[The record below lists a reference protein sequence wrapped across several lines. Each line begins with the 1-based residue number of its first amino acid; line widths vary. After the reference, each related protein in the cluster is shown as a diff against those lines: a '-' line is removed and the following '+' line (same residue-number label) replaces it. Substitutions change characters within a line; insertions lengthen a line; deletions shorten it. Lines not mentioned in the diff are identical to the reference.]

1 MNTSKLSDTAQILVS
16 VINYR
21 TAELTIQCVQSV
33 LDDMQG
39 IEGRVV
45 IVDNASNDGSVEK
58 LRTWISSLE
67 QKEQVNLLEATSNSG
82 FSGGHNQGIL
92 SQSADFYLILNSDA
106 VLRPGFL
113 SSMLNAAA
121 QNPTIG
127 LFAPK
132 IEHDT
137 GEVQTSCF
145 RFHSPLSELARGAES
160 GPVSKLLRTREVA
173 LAMPPSP
180 DSIEW
185 ASFACILLRR
195 ETWSDTGPMDTG
207 YFLYFEDVEYC
218 WRARKAGW
226 RIAYVQNA
234 VGVHFRGGSGPVKS
248 LAQERKRLPRYYY
261 ASRTRMLYQFYGW
274 FGLVTANLCWC
285 FGRVVARLRL
295 LVGKSIPQSN
305 RSEWR
310 DIWTNVFSPLGN
322 NYAKKD

>member
-1 MNTSKLSDTAQILVS
+1 MSVDVNTSKLSDTAQILVS

-248 LAQERKRLPRYYY
+248 LAQERKK
-261 ASRTRMLYQFYGW
+261 ASQILLCLTHKNAVSVLW
-274 FGLVTANLCWC
+274 LVRACHRQSVLVFRPGRSASQA
-285 FGRVVARLRL
+285 FGRKEHTSVQSIRMAGHLDKCVFAAR
-295 LVGKSIPQSN
+295 Q
-305 RSEWR
+305 
-310 DIWTNVFSPLGN
+310 
-322 NYAKKD
+322 